1 MLTVL
6 TAGFV
11 VVPDI
16 VDVAVL
22 VVVVVVVDVVATVV
36 IGCCYWSRCL

>member
-6 TAGFV
+6 TEGFV

-16 VDVAVL
+16 VDVTAL
-22 VVVVVVVDVVATVV
+22 VVVVVVIDVVATVV
-36 IGCCYWSRCL
+36 AGCCYWSQCL

>member
-6 TAGFV
+6 IEGFV

-16 VDVAVL
+16 VDVIAL
-22 VVVVVVVDVVATVV
+22 AVVVVVIDVVATVV
-36 IGCCYWSRCL
+36 AGCCYWSQCL

>member
-1 MLTVL
+1 MPTVL
-6 TAGFV
+6 IAGFV

-16 VDVAVL
+16 VDVTAF

-36 IGCCYWSRCL
+36 AGCCYWSQCL